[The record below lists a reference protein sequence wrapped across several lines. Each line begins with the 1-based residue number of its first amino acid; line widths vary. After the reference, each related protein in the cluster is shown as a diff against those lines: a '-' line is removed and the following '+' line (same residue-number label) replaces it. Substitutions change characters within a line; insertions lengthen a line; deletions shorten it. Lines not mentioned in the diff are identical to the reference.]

1 MYDLYLAQY
10 THKYGNGYAI
20 IGARNAE
27 QVSSILRN
35 QGKFRDA
42 IIVACKKIELPTPPD
57 GDMQLM
63 IEGAVTT
70 IGNSAY
76 DIAVSLGFRGTKEEW
91 LESMKGP
98 KGDPG
103 PAGSY
108 IAGKGIDITDGVIS
122 VIESG
127 SKISYTPNITEGTK
141 LGTLNVDDNNYNIY
155 SPASVDAYTKYETDD
170 LLSAKQ
176 DTISAGDGIDI
187 ANNVVSVDNTVAKKT
202 EVYTKG
208 KTDSLLGEKQNTL
221 TAGENINI
229 ENDVISVPR
238 IVTLNNVQSP
248 SDNSVLDIGSNDEQ
262 TRDYVYLTAW
272 GNNSNAE
279 ISMDGSDN
287 DNEAS
292 LINISAYGY
301 SDANVQL
308 YGGGETRRSQVEIY
322 ASGYSDGSIVMRGGT
337 ENEKKSEIIIT
348 ADGDGTEC
356 SKIHLV
362 GGDENSLPYI
372 NIDSQKFTYN
382 NKNISVD
389 PTAQSFSNNASLT
402 LADNTIYTASEPI
415 NALTLIGST
424 GTSVVSFNTVSSGA
438 ITITLPQSI
447 KFTETPTFGN
457 NEHWEIVVRNGYAVY
472 TKYDLA

>member
-35 QGKFRDA
+35 QGRFKDA

-155 SPASVDAYTKYETDD
+155 SPVLVDAYTKDETDD

-176 DTISAGDGIDI
+176 DTISAGGGIDI

-202 EVYTKG
+202 DVYTKG
-208 KTDSLLGEKQNTL
+208 ETDSLLNNKQNTL
-221 TAGENINI
+221 TTGENINI
-229 ENDVISVPR
+229 ENNVISVPR
-238 IVTLNNVQSP
+238 IVILKNIYSP
-248 SDNSVLDIGSNDEQ
+248 SDNEVLNIYSNAEQ
-262 TRDYVYLTAW
+262 TRDYIDLTAW
-272 GNNSNAE
+272 GYDFDAQ
-279 ISMDGSDN
+279 ISMEGCGN
-287 DNEAS
+287 DNEVSSIRINAS
-292 LINISAYGY
+292 GY
-301 SDANVQL
+301 SEANVEL

-322 ASGYSDGSIVMRGGT
+322 ASGYSEGSIVMRGGT

-348 ADGDGTEC
+348 ADGYDTEH

-362 GGDENSLPYI
+362 SSDENNLSHI
-372 NIDSQKFTYN
+372 NIDSQRFTYKDN
-382 NKNISVD
+382 DVAIKPIDSTFVSGNTIVLTDNYIYSGSSI
-389 PTAQSFSNNASLT
+389 TSLT
-402 LADNTIYTASEPI
+402 INGTNFTGDCLVQFTTGASTP
-415 NALTLIGST
+415 S
-424 GTSVVSFNTVSSGA
+424 
-438 ITITLPQSI
+438 ITISGLV
-447 KFTETPTFGN
+447 FDVLPTFNSNKYYELGI
-457 NEHWEIVVRNGYAVY
+457 HNGHCLWVEYNS
-472 TKYDLA
+472 